1 MQNTTRARVL
11 AASTIALCCST
22 SGCSTSLSNN
32 RALFKPTEKPGY
44 VEGRSDEIKS
54 LYWAQRNMVNKDAES
69 RLKRKL
75 PEVMVPAHYDSDGQ
89 LIETHREV
97 IEVVQ

>member
-1 MQNTTRARVL
+1 MKNTTRSSVL
-11 AASTIALCCST
+11 AASALACSFWA

-44 VEGRSDEIKS
+44 VEGRSDEIKG
-54 LYWAQRNMVNKDAES
+54 LYWAQRNMVSKDDDS

-75 PEVMVPAHYDSDGQ
+75 AEVVVPAHYDSDGQ

>member
-1 MQNTTRARVL
+1 MTNRRRWGVL
-11 AASTIALCCST
+11 AAASVFLCCFA

-32 RALFKPTEKPGY
+32 RALFRGSDKAGY
-44 VEGRSDEIKS
+44 VEGRSDEIKN
-54 LYWAQRNMVNKDAES
+54 LYWAQRNMEAKDADP
-69 RLKRKL
+69 RLKHKL
-75 PEVMVPAHYDSDGQ
+75 TEIVIPAHYDSDGQ

>member
-1 MQNTTRARVL
+1 MKNTTRSSVL
-11 AASTIALCCST
+11 AASALAWSFWA

-44 VEGRSDEIKS
+44 VEGRSDEIKN
-54 LYWAQRNMVNKDAES
+54 LYWAQRTLVGKDAEPQL
-69 RLKRKL
+69 RHKL
-75 PEVMVPAHYDSDGQ
+75 AEVVVPAHYDSDGE
-89 LIETHREV
+89 LIEAHREV